1 MPNHFKLFVS
11 FLSVM
16 AAWPFQ
22 VAAKDTHVK
31 APHAQYL
38 AQNWTDEDRQF
49 FYFADQGSRLVPY
62 ALFTNLEQAE
72 SEALFRD
79 DANLLRLGL
88 IPAAKSKRNPDAL
101 PIGVTRNKDAM
112 GFTCAACHTQQLRY
126 NKKLLM
132 IDGGQPTFDLQKFIN
147 ALSLSIELT
156 LEDVEKFTRLQQR
169 ILGNKASE
177 ADKAAL
183 KATLT
188 AQNEK
193 RKAYRIQNHTDTA
206 YGYGRI
212 DAFGAIL
219 NQALFATGAKDNRN
233 EPNAP
238 TSYPYIWDTPQHD
251 YVEWNGSQS
260 NSNVGAFARNIGEV
274 IGVFGE
280 IETYTTHWLG
290 YFDGGYA
297 SSIQTA
303 TLREIEKTVG
313 KLQSPLWPDSFPKI
327 DGDLAKQG
335 RVLYE
340 QHCLACHVDIDRADP
355 KRMIKVRMSTLG
367 EIKTDP
373 KMAENAILNKGKSGK
388 LEGKPRFYF
397 AGSLLP
403 AEAPAIDIANNWMV
417 GVIKNNPLQAFLAQQ
432 DAKAFGHPEDVHT
445 PKYVDGKLWPA
456 DRAVSKQAL
465 LAYKARPLNGI
476 WTSAPF
482 LHNGSVPNLYE
493 LLLPATER
501 SKTFHMGSLEF
512 DPKMVGFGVG
522 PSEGSFLFDTT
533 LPGNSNAGHEYGTG
547 AYGSPALTESDRWA
561 LIEYMKT
568 L

>member
-1 MPNHFKLFVS
+1 MPNHFKL
-11 FLSVM
+11 LM
-16 AAWPFQ
+16 ATVALIATLPFQ
-22 VAAKDTHVK
+22 AFAQAA
-31 APHAQYL
+31 YL
-38 AQNWTDEDRQF
+38 SQNWTDQDRQF

-62 ALFTNLEQAE
+62 ELFLNLEQAKGE
-72 SEALFRD
+72 TLFRD

-112 GFTCAACHTQQLRY
+112 GFTCAACHTQQLSY
-126 NKKLLM
+126 NNQMLR
-132 IDGGQPTFDLQKFIN
+132 IDGGQPTFDLQQFVN
-147 ALSLSIELT
+147 ELSLTIALT
-156 LEDVEKFTRLQQR
+156 LEDAEKFTRLQQR
-169 ILGNKASE
+169 MLGDGASE
-177 ADKAAL
+177 AAITAL
-183 KATLT
+183 KATLI
-188 AQNEK
+188 AQDKK
-193 RKAYRIQNHTDTA
+193 RKAYRTQNHTETA

-219 NQALFATGAKDNRN
+219 NQALFATGAKNNRN

-280 IETYTTHWLG
+280 IETDTTYWVG

-297 SSIQTA
+297 SSIQTE

-313 KLQSPLWPDSFPKI
+313 KLHSPLWPDTFPKI
-327 DGDLAKQG
+327 DGALAKQG

-340 QHCLACHVDIDRADP
+340 QHCIACHVDIDRTDP

-373 KMAENAILNKGKSGK
+373 MMAENAILNMGKSGK
-388 LEGKPRFYF
+388 LAGKPRFYF

-403 AEAPAIDIANNWMV
+403 AEAPAIDVANNWMV

-432 DAKAFGHPEDVHT
+432 DAKDFGHPEDVHT
-445 PKYVDGKLWPA
+445 PKYVDGALWPA

-493 LLLPATER
+493 LLLPAAER
-501 SKTFHMGSLEF
+501 SETFHMGSLVF
-512 DPKMVGFGVG
+512 DPKMVGFGI
-522 PSEGSFLFDTT
+522 EEADDSFLFDTAQ
-533 LPGNSNAGHEYGTG
+533 PGNSNAGHEYGTG
-547 AYGSPALTESDRWA
+547 AYGSAALTEAERWA
-561 LIEYMKT
+561 LVEYMKT